1 MVFNII
7 SDYYPF
13 APGYTKTRYTG
24 GIHKDGNKW
33 RQALYAVAHMNVPSH
48 APKSGARV
56 SEVREAAPD
65 RHGIDAGSKHLK
77 EKYYYRSKERIIQIT
92 DYKIRNTESKYKTQN
107 SGHHNE
113 DLFSCGYP

>member
-13 APGYTKTRYTG
+13 ASGYKKTRYTDG
-24 GIHKDGNKW
+24 FHKDGNKW

-77 EKYYYRSKERIIQIT
+77 EKYYYCSKERIIQIT

>member
-33 RQALYAVAHMNVPSH
+33 RQALYAVAHMNVRVTRRNPVPWS
-48 APKSGARV
+48 AKSAKPR
-56 SEVREAAPD
+56 PTD
-65 RHGIDAGSKHLK
+65 TGST
-77 EKYYYRSKERIIQIT
+77 R
-92 DYKIRNTESKYKTQN
+92 DQN
-107 SGHHNE
+107 I
-113 DLFSCGYP
+113 

>member
-13 APGYTKTRYTG
+13 APGYKKTRYTG

-56 SEVREAAPD
+56 SEVRETAPD